1 MSRTNTVATTHTE
14 AHDGSKNQHGTP
26 TRDRR
31 YPIRDGA
38 DPFNP
43 VRLVLDEA
51 PTDLRR
57 LFGLANEFKE
67 GDDALGIASH
77 SPAER
82 DAARLQLSLLRVGDI
97 RPDRFSDDREL
108 TDYVEEFGLDL
119 QVAARI
125 AGWTLGELREFLVNA
140 SEDAI
145 RAILPGLRSEVIAGV
160 VKFMSNEELICV
172 ASKIWNPPTLGST
185 LGTRGRFASR
195 IQPNSATDDPE
206 EVLMSVLEGL
216 SYGCGDAIF
225 GINIVA
231 SDLRNVATLE
241 AVLLD
246 VIQTFQLGNKTK
258 HCVLA
263 HLDEQMAVHA
273 GQHRDDVRRR
283 SRSPAPCSSTSGPS
297 PPPPDT
303 TDRSASYAAQS
314 AAQLIES
321 TPGHDLI
328 GVAFQSI
335 GGTSAVNRVF
345 GISVASLRAAA
356 ATVSALYYET
366 GQGSAVTNG
375 ASDGIDMVTCEAR
388 AHGLARALRN
398 ESRNWTIINSV
409 VGFIGPEVH
418 KSRDQLLRACLE
430 DLCMGK
436 LHGLTF
442 GLDICATYHMDITLD
457 DIEFI
462 QDTVLAAGPAFY
474 MAVAG
479 RNDPML
485 SYITTGFRDHPR
497 LRLAR
502 GVHGTDE
509 MREFFVQDLGVM
521 DHDGSMTTRA
531 GDTAAVYAAF
541 RQHKGDT
548 RPHAEILAEGRAIL
562 AKLQRRGLDLGYGHD
577 GTFRAP
583 PAVRQRLQEIYD
595 GAKRAVRQE
604 IHADTLRARL
614 APVVGDQAAQ
624 SAVELASEA
633 HARDEYLRRP
643 ATGERLTRASLDLL
657 AQVRAQT
664 KTAPGTR
671 VRAAIVISDGLNAD
685 SIHTPGHVDALVDAL
700 HAECAER
707 QIDLP
712 FPLFLV
718 RNGRVRA
725 GYAVGR
731 DLFSPRAARDS
742 ADVEVG
748 VVLHVIG
755 ERPGNGQNS
764 FSVYLVAAPPR
775 TWANGVDHNHARVVS
790 GISATA
796 LGPRAAAR
804 ECLLF
809 VDQVVERVVGVQRE
823 DREGEKGAEGEK
835 SDSALTKAA
844 GGTARQQA
852 DGTVPAEMRV
862 NSRRGLGI

>member
-1 MSRTNTVATTHTE
+1 MSRTYTVAAT
-14 AHDGSKNQHGTP
+14 DSNQHP
-26 TRDRR
+26 APERDRHG
-31 YPIRDGA
+31 PIHDGA
-38 DPFNP
+38 DPPNP

-97 RPDRFSDDREL
+97 RPDRFSNDREL

-119 QVAARI
+119 HVAARI
-125 AGWTLGELREFLVNA
+125 AGWTLGELREFLVAA

-145 RAILPGLRSEVIAGV
+145 RTILPGLRSEVIAGV
-160 VKFMSNEELICV
+160 VKLMSNDDLICV
-172 ASKIWNPPTLGST
+172 ASKIWSPPVPGST

-206 EVLMSVLEGL
+206 EVLMSVFEGL

-231 SDLRNVATLE
+231 SDLSNVATLE

-246 VIQTFQLGNKTK
+246 VIRTFQLGDKTK

-273 GQHRDDVRRR
+273 GQHRDDALRR
-283 SRSPAPCSSTSGPS
+283 SRSPASSSTSSSSS
-297 PPPPDT
+297 PPPPT
-303 TDRSASYAAQS
+303 ATGRSTSPAAQT

-356 ATVSALYYET
+356 GKVPALYYET

-388 AHGLARALRN
+388 AHGLTRALRN
-398 ESRNWTIINSV
+398 ESGKWLIVNSV

-462 QDTVLAAGPAFY
+462 QDTVFAAGPAFY

-497 LRLAR
+497 LRLAH
-502 GVHGTDE
+502 GVHGTHE
-509 MREFFVQDLGVM
+509 MRDFFVHDLGVM
-521 DHDGSMTTRA
+521 NHEGSMTDRA
-531 GDTAAVYAAF
+531 GDTAAVYAAY
-541 RQHKGDT
+541 RDRKGDS
-548 RPHAEILAEGRAIL
+548 RPQAEILAEGRAIL

-577 GTFRAP
+577 GAFRAP
-583 PAVRQRLQEIYD
+583 PAVRARLQEIYD

-604 IHADTLRARL
+604 IHPDRLRARL
-614 APVVGDQAAQ
+614 APVIGDYATHN
-624 SAVELASEA
+624 AVELASEA
-633 HARDEYLRRP
+633 TVRDEYLRRP

-657 AQVRAQT
+657 ARVRTQS
-664 KTAPGTR
+664 APAPDHR
-671 VRAAIVISDGLNAD
+671 VRAVIVISDGLNAD
-685 SIHTPGHVDALVDAL
+685 SIHAPGHVDVLVEAL
-700 HAECAER
+700 HTECAVR
-707 QIDLP
+707 QIDFP
-712 FPLFLV
+712 FPLIFM

-725 GYAVGR
+725 GYVVGR
-731 DLFSPRAARDS
+731 DLFSPRAARDG
-742 ADVEVG
+742 ADAEVG
-748 VVLHVIG
+748 VVFHVIG

-764 FSVYLVAAPPR
+764 FSVYLVAAPPS

-790 GISATA
+790 GVSTTA
-796 LGPRAAAR
+796 LDPRAAAR

-823 DREGEKGAEGEK
+823 DGTVEKVAEGEK
-835 SDSALTKAA
+835 RDSESGKAVGVASKHVDGTIPALT
-844 GGTARQQA
+844 
-852 DGTVPAEMRV
+852 RV

>member
-1 MSRTNTVATTHTE
+1 MSRTHTATATD
-14 AHDGSKNQHGTP
+14 ADVHDGNSNQHP
-26 TRDRR
+26 APERDRR
-31 YPIRDGA
+31 GPANDGT
-38 DPFNP
+38 DPPNP
-43 VRLVLDEA
+43 VRLILAEA

-57 LFGLANEFKE
+57 LFGLASEFKE

-97 RPDRFSDDREL
+97 RPDRFSNDREL
-108 TDYVEEFGLDL
+108 ADYAEEFGLDL

-125 AGWTLGELREFLVNA
+125 AGWTLGELREFLVDA

-160 VKFMSNEELICV
+160 VKLMSNDDLICV
-172 ASKIWNPPTLGST
+172 ASKIWNPPAPGST
-185 LGTRGRFASR
+185 LGTHGRFASR

-231 SDLRNVATLE
+231 SDLPNVATLE

-246 VIQTFQLGNKTK
+246 VIQTFQLGDKTK

-273 GQHRDDVRRR
+273 GQHRDDALRR
-283 SRSPAPCSSTSGPS
+283 SRSPAPSSSSSNASS
-297 PPPPDT
+297 PPPAAT
-303 TDRSASYAAQS
+303 ERSASPAAHT

-335 GGTSAVNRVF
+335 GGTLAVNRVF

-356 ATVSALYYET
+356 TKVPALYYET

-375 ASDGIDMVTCEAR
+375 ASNGIDMVTCEAR

-398 ESRNWTIINSV
+398 ESRNWTIVNSV

-462 QDTVLAAGPAFY
+462 QDAVLAAGPAFY

-497 LRLAR
+497 LRLAH

-509 MREFFVQDLGVM
+509 MRDFFVHDLGVM
-521 DHDGSMTTRA
+521 NYDGSMTGRA
-531 GDTAAVYAAF
+531 GDTAAVYAAY
-541 RQHKGDT
+541 RHRKGDT
-548 RPHAEILAEGRAIL
+548 RPHAEIIAEGRAIL
-562 AKLQRRGLDLGYGHD
+562 EKMQRRGLDLGYGHD
-577 GTFRAP
+577 GAFRAP
-583 PAVRQRLQEIYD
+583 PTVRQRLQEIYD

-604 IHADTLRARL
+604 IHPATLRVRL
-614 APVVGDQAAQ
+614 APVIGDQPAQ
-624 SAVELASEA
+624 DAVELVSEA
-633 HARDEYLRRP
+633 QGRDEYLRRP
-643 ATGERLTRASLDLL
+643 VTGERLTRASLDLL
-657 AQVRAQT
+657 AQVRAQSVPL
-664 KTAPGTR
+664 PGR
-671 VRAAIVISDGLNAD
+671 HVRAAIVISDGLNAD
-685 SIHTPGHVDALVDAL
+685 SIHAPGHVDVLVEAL
-700 HAECAER
+700 HAECAAR

-712 FPLFLV
+712 FPLIIV

-725 GYAVGR
+725 GYVVGC
-731 DLFSPRAARDS
+731 DLFSPRAARDG
-742 ADVEVG
+742 ADEEVG
-748 VVLHVIG
+748 VVFHVIG

-764 FSVYLVAAPPR
+764 LSVYLVAATPG
-775 TWANGVDHNHARVVS
+775 TWAQGVDHNHARVVS
-790 GISATA
+790 GVSATA
-796 LGPRAAAR
+796 LDPRTAAR

-809 VDQVVERVVGVQRE
+809 VDQVVERVVGARRE
-823 DREGEKGAEGEK
+823 DGALESATEGEECAPG
-835 SDSALTKAA
+835 SSKAA
-844 GGTARQQA
+844 DVASKHVNETM
-852 DGTVPAEMRV
+852 PALMRV
-862 NSRRGLGI
+862 NSRRGLGV